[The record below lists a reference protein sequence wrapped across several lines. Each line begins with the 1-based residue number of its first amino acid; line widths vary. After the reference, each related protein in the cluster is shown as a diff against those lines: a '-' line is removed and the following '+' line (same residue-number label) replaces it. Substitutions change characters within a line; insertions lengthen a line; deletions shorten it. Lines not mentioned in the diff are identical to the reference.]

1 MYRKDK
7 SPDPPPYPLKNEKKS
22 FLKKTNAPSP
32 PLCTCPMKEEKK
44 TLTFAP
50 LLFNS

>member
-1 MYRKDK
+1 
-7 SPDPPPYPLKNEKKS
+7 LKNEKKS

-32 PLCTCPMKEEKK
+32 PLYTCPMKEKKK

-50 LLFNS
+50 SSSTVKKIKINK